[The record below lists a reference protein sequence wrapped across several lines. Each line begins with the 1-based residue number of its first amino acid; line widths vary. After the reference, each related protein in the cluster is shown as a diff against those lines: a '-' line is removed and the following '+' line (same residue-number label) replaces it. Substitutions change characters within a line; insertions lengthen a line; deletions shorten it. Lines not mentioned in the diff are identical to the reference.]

1 MRIQFLG
8 ANRQVTGSKHLLDVG
23 DTRMLIDCG
32 VYQERAFTDRN
43 WEAPPIDMAGIDA
56 VLLTHAHN
64 DHCGMLPRMVAQGL
78 KAPVYAT
85 EATAELT
92 EIILEDSARIQEED
106 AAYKRKRH
114 RKEGRK
120 VKHPVIP
127 LFTSEDVQKTLPL
140 LQPVPY
146 EREIPINS
154 KVHVTFHDAGH
165 ILGSSIVEVVCTH
178 DGQTRRLLFSGDLG
192 QRNKPILRDPVVFS
206 EADYVV
212 MESTYGDRNHNGSN
226 DVVGRLQQVIC
237 ETIEAGGNLVIPVFA
252 VERAQE
258 LLYHLGRLIR
268 ADQIPQVEVILNSPM
283 ASEVTKVFRRHHECF
298 DEEAWAMINSGEAPF
313 QFPGFQMV
321 QSVDESK
328 AVHRK
333 KRPVIIMAT
342 SGMCTAGRIKHHL
355 RHNISRP
362 ESTILFVGYQANGTL
377 GRRILDGDPEV
388 RILGGMHTVKA
399 RIERIEGFSGHADR
413 NGLLQWLD
421 GFKSPPKHLFLVH
434 GEEKGALNLAE
445 KIRDERGWEVSVPK
459 YLDKMTLN

>member
-1 MRIQFLG
+1 VKIRFLG

-23 DTRMLIDCG
+23 ETRILVDCG
-32 VYQERAFTDRN
+32 MYQEREFTDRN
-43 WEAPPIDMAGIDA
+43 WEDSPIDVRSIDA

-64 DHCGMLPRMVAQGL
+64 DHCGMLPRLVNQGL
-78 KAPVYAT
+78 TAPIYAT

-106 AAYKRKRH
+106 AAYKQKRH

-120 VKHPVIP
+120 VKHPVLP
-127 LFTSEDVQKTLPL
+127 LFTPADVRRTLPL

-146 EREIPINS
+146 NRQIAVNNQ
-154 KVHVTFHDAGH
+154 VRVTFHDAGH
-165 ILGSSIVEVVCTH
+165 ILGSSIAEVNGRH
-178 DGQTRRLLFSGDLG
+178 NGQSRRFLFSGDLG
-192 QRNKPILRDPVVFS
+192 QRGKPILRDPAVFS
-206 EADYVV
+206 EADYVI
-212 MESTYGDRNHNGSN
+212 MESTYGDRNHDGST
-226 DVVGRLQQVIC
+226 DVEGRLAQIVC
-237 ETIEAGGNLVIPVFA
+237 ETIDAGGNVVIPVFA

-268 ADQIPQVEVILNSPM
+268 DGQIPQVEVILNSPM
-283 ASEVTKVFRRHHECF
+283 ASEVTQVFQRHRECF
-298 DEEAWAMINSGEAPF
+298 DEEAWAMIQAGASPLH
-313 QFPGFQMV
+313 FPGMRMV

-328 AVHRK
+328 SLHK
-333 KRPVIIMAT
+333 KKQPAIIMAT

-355 RHNISRP
+355 KHNVSRP
-362 ESTILFVGYQANGTL
+362 QSTILFVGYQAYGTL

-388 RILGGMHTVKA
+388 RILGGMYAVKA

-421 GFKSPPKHLFLVH
+421 ALKQPPRRLFLVH

-445 KIRDERGWEVSVPK
+445 TIRTERGWNVVVPEYQDK
-459 YLDKMTLN
+459 VNLD